1 MKFQRQIKYA
11 YLRLIALRGEP
22 HELALG
28 IAFGVFS
35 GMMPIV
41 PFQTVLA
48 IALSIFFKGSKIT
61 AALGTWVS
69 NPLNWYFIYYYSYR
83 LGASVIGLPEK
94 NAVFSSVMTAVR
106 SGETP
111 WVIVEKIFGA
121 GTAIVSAFLI
131 GGVMMG
137 AVFGGLCFFAFLP
150 IFKNIRSWRQ
160 SRKEHKHW
168 RTHRQ

>member
-1 MKFQRQIKYA
+1 MKFQRQIKYT

-28 IAFGVFS
+28 TAFGVFS

-48 IALSIFFKGSKIT
+48 IALALFFRGSKIT

-83 LGASVIGLPEK
+83 LGASIIGLPEK

-106 SGETP
+106 SGEAP
-111 WVIVEKIFGA
+111 LVIVEKIFGA
-121 GTAIVSAFLI
+121 GTAFVSAFLL
-131 GGVMMG
+131 GGFIMG
-137 AVFGGLCFFAFLP
+137 IVFGALCFFIFLP
-150 IFKNIRSWRQ
+150 IFKYISVWRQ
-160 SRKEHKHW
+160 SRKERRNW
-168 RTHRQ
+168 RVHDQ

>member
-1 MKFQRQIKYA
+1 MKFQRQIKYT

-28 IAFGVFS
+28 VAFGVFS

-48 IALSIFFKGSKIT
+48 IALSFFFRGSKIT

-83 LGASVIGLPEK
+83 LGASIIGLPEK

-106 SGETP
+106 SGEAP
-111 WVIVEKIFGA
+111 LVIVEKIFGA
-121 GTAIVSAFLI
+121 GTVFVSAFLL
-131 GGVMMG
+131 GGFIMG
-137 AVFGGLCFFAFLP
+137 IVFGGLCFFIFLP
-150 IFKNIRSWRQ
+150 IFKYLRVWRQ
-160 SRKEHKHW
+160 SRKERKNW
-168 RTHRQ
+168 RVHDQ